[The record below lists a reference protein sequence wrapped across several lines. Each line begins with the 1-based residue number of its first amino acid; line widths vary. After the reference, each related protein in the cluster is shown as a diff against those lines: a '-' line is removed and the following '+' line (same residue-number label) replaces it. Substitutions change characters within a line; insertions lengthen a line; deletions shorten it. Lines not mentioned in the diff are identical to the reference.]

1 MRLKLFN
8 FIHCLFKWIS
18 VKLPIRPVSGLGWIM
33 INPNKS
39 FDLRTLVNMFQL
51 CGDRKEEYPYFD
63 LDCILCFLVFSTI
76 WTRKVSIS
84 VNCSWNM
91 YRFLQVISFLSFIFK
106 KVLYIRMTINFTVY
120 SSVSCSNP
128 VSFCFLCRSPHN
140 LLTSFIADFWVLYS
154 VIGKKTISFKVFR
167 YLI

>member
-18 VKLPIRPVSGLGWIM
+18 VKLPIRPVSGLRWIM

-106 KVLYIRMTINFTVY
+106 KVLYIRMTINFTVQWVAPTLFRFAFFAGHLIIY
-120 SSVSCSNP
+120 WRLSLQTFEYCTVSSE
-128 VSFCFLCRSPHN
+128 
-140 LLTSFIADFWVLYS
+140 
-154 VIGKKTISFKVFR
+154 KKQ
-167 YLI
+167 